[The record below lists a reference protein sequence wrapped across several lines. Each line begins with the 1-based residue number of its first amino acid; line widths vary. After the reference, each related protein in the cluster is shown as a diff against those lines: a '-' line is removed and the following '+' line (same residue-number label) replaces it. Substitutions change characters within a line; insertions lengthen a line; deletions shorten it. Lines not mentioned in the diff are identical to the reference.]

1 MRALLNDL
9 PDWALALIF
18 VLGTVIAAVVA
29 FALVC
34 RFVSAWRAERSS
46 QTVAGVAAMV
56 MTIFALVLAFVIV
69 NLYNSYVSAVNNV
82 AAEATSLTE
91 LAQDARGFPAVA
103 QARLDR
109 AIGRYVAEVHREF
122 RALRNGHPDP
132 RAEGELA
139 DIFHALE
146 SYTPRTFTQEQFYVS
161 ATEQVHTIVGE
172 RESRIDAAETS

>member
-1 MRALLNDL
+1 MRADSR
-9 PDWALALIF
+9 P
-18 VLGTVIAAVVA
+18 
-29 FALVC
+29 
-34 RFVSAWRAERSS
+34 
-46 QTVAGVAAMV
+46 
-56 MTIFALVLAFVIV
+56 
-69 NLYNSYVSAVNNV
+69 
-82 AAEATSLTE
+82 
-91 LAQDARGFPAVA
+91 VA

-172 RESRIDAAETS
+172 RESRIDAAETEHSQTTAGADAPTSHPHASDLAVH